1 MAKENTE
8 RVYAF
13 ITPTDKATLQAQAER
28 EGSNLSAILRR
39 LTREYADKLRE
50 RENENSN
57 IPDRRTNG
65 VDSTAIQLIEENIK
79 NSEEPLKEL
88 ANR

>member
-28 EGSNLSAILRR
+28 EGSNLSTILRR

-50 RENENSN
+50 NENSN
-57 IPDRRTNG
+57 IPDRITNG
-65 VDSTAIQLIEENIK
+65 VDSVAVRLIEENIK
-79 NSEEPLKEL
+79 NSKESLKEL